1 MSPARRAGLSLAL
14 GVLAACAGPRPSSF
28 DGETGALLVVQTL
41 RIPDSEPWFARF
53 AEHTWI
59 DLRTEAGAD
68 WWRVEVSSPGSG
80 LRVEVLEEDRVLADE
95 RWGRRVSVLRLVR
108 GEEARR
114 AGERV
119 LELARAHPDFG
130 RREIE
135 LDGDRLT
142 FVRTAPEREAYAA
155 WPGPNSNT
163 LIADLVEGTP
173 GLWVDLDHNAVG
185 KDYARGL
192 RAGRTSAKLG
202 VEVDTDYLGLGLGLR
217 QGAELRLLGLT
228 LGLGVWP
235 PALKLPF
242 LPRLGVHA
250 GWTGTR

>member
-14 GVLAACAGPRPSSF
+14 GVLAACAGPRPSTFAS
-28 DGETGALLVVQTL
+28 DSGALLVVQTL
-41 RIPDSEPWFARF
+41 RIPESEPWFARF

-68 WWRVEVSSPGSG
+68 WWRVEVTSPGSG
-80 LRVEVLEEDRVLADE
+80 IRVESIDEAEVLADE
-95 RWGRRVSVLRLVR
+95 RWGRRVSVLRLLR

-130 RREIE
+130 HREVE
-135 LDGDRLT
+135 LHDERLVLVT
-142 FVRTAPEREAYAA
+142 TPPEREEYAA

-202 VEVDTDYLGLGLGLR
+202 LELDTDYLGVGLGLR
-217 QGAELRLLGLT
+217 QGAEVRLLGLT

-242 LPRLGVHA
+242 LPRVGVHA
-250 GWTGTR
+250 GWVGAR